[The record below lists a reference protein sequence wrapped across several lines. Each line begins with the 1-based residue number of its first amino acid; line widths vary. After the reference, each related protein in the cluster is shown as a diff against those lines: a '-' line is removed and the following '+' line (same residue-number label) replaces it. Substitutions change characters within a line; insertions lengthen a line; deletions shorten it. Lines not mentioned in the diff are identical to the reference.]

1 MASVGPI
8 TLTLPALPDLAVS
21 NVQAPDQT
29 IADPA
34 TVTISWKVTNIGEGS
49 GRANQWSDEV
59 ILTTNNA
66 PGGADD
72 IILGPYVHNG
82 LLAPGGFYNQS
93 ATVTLPPAFS
103 GHYHLFVKTD
113 ATDKV
118 FEYGRR
124 ANNVAAKAG
133 FFDVMPVAYA
143 DLIVTSVTV
152 PAPAFGGQ
160 PLTIQWSVTNQGIG
174 TTSTGDWL
182 DVVYLAQ
189 SPDGSNIVL
198 NPATGKPLKP
208 RYEHL
213 GFLAVGGGY
222 QRTAQFPVPDGL
234 SGNLYVVVTTAGGGD
249 NSIDG
254 SGGPFEFIYSGNDT
268 TISAAVPVSQ
278 PVTPDLVVSSV
289 LAPTTAFEGTPIDIT
304 WTVANQGLG
313 EANGSWVDRVYL
325 QDLGSNPANL
335 IGPTIELGQF
345 VRNGPF
351 DPGKTYTRTEQI
363 ILPGHIED
371 LYTVYVTTNYIA
383 AAGDGIYEGQ
393 TTDLATL
400 NNTKAA
406 PAPIAVSPQPRPDI
420 QVENIQIPSHV
431 PAGSAL
437 SVTFDV
443 INQGTVATDVP
454 HWVDD
459 VYLSLDTTID
469 PGSLLIGEVANRS
482 ALAPGEKY
490 ESTTGPLIVPERF
503 RGNVYVIV
511 AADFHH
517 QIDQWPNGNF
527 NEVAKQILVD
537 PLPLPDL
544 VTSDVILPTQAI
556 AGATIPVTYT
566 VTNLGA
572 GATLVDNW
580 TETVWL
586 TKTKGRPNPN
596 QGDVLLSSFTHT
608 GALAVKAG
616 YDQTVNIQ
624 VPPQLDSGTYYITP
638 WLDPYGVL
646 LQDELAINVNPDDPN
661 QINND
666 NYKNQ
671 SIIILGALPDLI
683 VTSVQAP
690 AKISGGNTVTV
701 SWTVKNAGIADALQ
715 PGWGDRV
722 YLSNVPNPSGDPNKP
737 SPNTFFLGE
746 LKHTST
752 LAIGGTYTASITI
765 TLSPSAQGSYWVVI
779 TNSSVAPPVAV
790 SLNLPGLTPPP
801 PPDPA
806 KQFIPLKEVT
816 KANNTGSLATNVT
829 PVPANLKVTNIS
841 IPSVNYSGEL
851 MTFSYTVI
859 NIGSFPV
866 WAGTQ
871 SWTDWLWLTADATFI
886 RSRASLVAQSSRH
899 ARARSIPATAMSRP
913 SRSGSPP
920 APPANI
926 TYGSI
931 WMRITMCRLS
941 FSRWKPNRK

>member
-1 MASVGPI
+1 MNWTDAVYLSKTRALDANAVLISSYDGNGNRPLLAAGGSQIVPLNFNLPFDETQTAGTYYLIVKTDNKSLITEGAGAVTVASVGPI

-118 FEYGRR
+118 FEYARR

-254 SGGPFEFIYSGNDT
+254 SGGPFEFIYSANDT

-527 NEVAKQILVD
+527 NEVAKQIFVD

-580 TETVWL
+580 TDTVWL

-638 WLDPYGVL
+638 WVDPYGVV

-671 SIIILGALPDLI
+671 SDHHSGRPARLDRHQRAGTGEDQRRQYRHRFLDGEKCGHRRRASSRLGRPCLPVQCAQSQWRPQQAGPQHLLSGRAQAHYPRWPLEAPTRPALRL
-683 VTSVQAP
+683 
-690 AKISGGNTVTV
+690 
-701 SWTVKNAGIADALQ
+701 
-715 PGWGDRV
+715 RCRRRRR
-722 YLSNVPNPSGDPNKP
+722 
-737 SPNTFFLGE
+737 
-746 LKHTST
+746 
-752 LAIGGTYTASITI
+752 
-765 TLSPSAQGSYWVVI
+765 
-779 TNSSVAPPVAV
+779 
-790 SLNLPGLTPPP
+790 
-801 PPDPA
+801 
-806 KQFIPLKEVT
+806 EVT
-816 KANNTGSLATNVT
+816 GS
-829 PVPANLKVTNIS
+829 
-841 IPSVNYSGEL
+841 
-851 MTFSYTVI
+851 
-859 NIGSFPV
+859 
-866 WAGTQ
+866 
-871 SWTDWLWLTADATFI
+871 
-886 RSRASLVAQSSRH
+886 
-899 ARARSIPATAMSRP
+899 
-913 SRSGSPP
+913 
-920 APPANI
+920 
-926 TYGSI
+926 
-931 WMRITMCRLS
+931 
-941 FSRWKPNRK
+941 